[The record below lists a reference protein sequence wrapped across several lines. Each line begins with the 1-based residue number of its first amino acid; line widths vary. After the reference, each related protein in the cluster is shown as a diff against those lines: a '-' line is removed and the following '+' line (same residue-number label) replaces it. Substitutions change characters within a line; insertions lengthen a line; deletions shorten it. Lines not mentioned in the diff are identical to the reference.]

1 MIVRPPGEDVLGGP
15 VQGLKTLATVVCP
28 PGKERKATSWLRLAR
43 LGNGWASA
51 PAINEEEQQVPNPDL
66 RIVTLIGMHPTGKPV
81 PPSPLTKRSA
91 AKTLPVWEALTYAE
105 TEMAHRFIVDCRPGE
120 RLTDEVFLI
129 RSKDLRTTTQG
140 GLYIHAV
147 LQDRSGQIVARM
159 WQATENIF
167 KQFPEAGFLRFT
179 GRVENYK
186 GNPQF
191 IIDGIGLVEP
201 DSYDIA
207 DYVAATEK
215 NIDEM
220 WTRLVEIVGGI
231 TDSDLSALVQ
241 EFLDDETLMVSFR
254 KAPAA
259 AVMHH
264 AYIGGL
270 LEHTLNLL
278 EVAVRILPLYPRL
291 SSDLMLAGL
300 FLHDI
305 GKAAE
310 LSYETSIG
318 YTDNGQLV
326 GHIVIAAG
334 WVREKASAIAD
345 RTGKPFPQELLW
357 ALQHIV
363 LSHHGQYEF
372 GSPKLPALPEAA
384 AIHYLDNLDAKTN
397 MFLSEID
404 NDRDPAGKWTRFV
417 PALQTK
423 VYKPDILGDRSQ

>member
-1 MIVRPPGEDVLGGP
+1 
-15 VQGLKTLATVVCP
+15 
-28 PGKERKATSWLRLAR
+28 
-43 LGNGWASA
+43 
-51 PAINEEEQQVPNPDL
+51 
-66 RIVTLIGMHPTGKPV
+66 
-81 PPSPLTKRSA
+81 
-91 AKTLPVWEALTYAE
+91 
-105 TEMAHRFIVDCRPGE
+105 MAHRFIVDCRPGE

-140 GLYIHAV
+140 SLYIHAV

-167 KQFPEAGFLRFT
+167 KQMQEGGFMRFT

-201 DSYDIA
+201 GSYEIA

-220 WTRLVEIVGGI
+220 WTRLVEILGEI
-231 TDSDLSALVQ
+231 KDPDLSALMQ
-241 EFLDDETLMVSFR
+241 EFLGDEKLMAGFR

-291 SSDLMLAGL
+291 SADLMLAGL

-305 GKAAE
+305 GKAME

-318 YTDNGQLV
+318 YTDSGQLV
-326 GHIVIAAG
+326 GHIVIAAT
-334 WVREKASAIAD
+334 WVRGKAAAVAT

-357 ALQHIV
+357 AMQHIV

-404 NDRDPAGKWTRFV
+404 GDRDPAGRWTRFV

-423 VYKPDILGDRSQ
+423 VYKPDILGDRSKGIANSE